1 MFLNITELKKLL
13 KGAYKGSG
21 LIVGNLENG
30 LVIMNASGTWGLRV
44 EEEFVPNKLKAALI
58 ELIGDLPAAE
68 EVYNYQPDSIQAEL
82 NLERFDF
89 LGKWRQAKDY
99 VADTPFILRSVWNE
113 FTLFQVHSSM
123 ELCAISRV
131 FTDMISTKDLDH
143 KNESLPGR
151 PNFAKGILYWKNEA
165 MVYWAG
171 TSCLCED
178 LEEKVIPNLAFL
190 DCFKNGIALR
200 EGGCL
205 PFDYE
210 EE

>member
-30 LVIMNASGTWGLRV
+30 MVIMNASGTWGIRV

-68 EVYNYQPDSIQAEL
+68 EVYNYQPDSIQAEADL
-82 NLERFDF
+82 GRFDF
-89 LGKWRQAKDY
+89 REKWREAKDF
-99 VADTPFILRSVWNE
+99 VADTPFILRSGWNE
-113 FTLFQVHSSM
+113 FSLMQVHSSM

-151 PNFAKGILYWKNEA
+151 PNFAGGILYWKNDT
-165 MVYWAG
+165 MIYWAG
-171 TSCLCED
+171 ISRLYED
-178 LEEKVIPNLAFL
+178 LEEKVLPNLGFL
-190 DCFKNGIALR
+190 NCFESGIKLR
-200 EGGCL
+200 ESGCL
-205 PFDYE
+205 PFAYE